1 MCGLSFTGRELDM
14 SKDYICGICGYVYQQ
29 NKGDQAGGIAP
40 GTAFED
46 IPDEWVC
53 PLCEANKSEF
63 NEV

>member
-1 MCGLSFTGRELDM
+1 M